1 MEQAMA
7 TLSPGQLFLVLCG
20 ILLAVSGFINTV
32 GSAVE
37 KVAKVRKAA
46 KAPNDRQDERLQ
58 EFEAWR
64 KEMEAWQKEVTQALA
79 RDLKRFNNLDEGERI
94 TQRALLALLG
104 HGIDGNN
111 IEQMQ
116 KAQEA
121 LQEHLINR

>member
-7 TLSPGQLFLVLCG
+7 NLTPGQIFLVCIG
-20 ILLAVSGFINTV
+20 VLLAIFGFINTA
-32 GSAVE
+32 GNAVE
-37 KVAKVRKAA
+37 KVVKVWRAA

-64 KEMEAWQKEVTQALA
+64 EEMEAWRKEVVQALA
-79 RDLKRFNNLDEGERI
+79 RDLKRFDNLDEGERI